1 MNESVREQL
10 DKQMCGTGYRF
21 KGMKDDGTPDCVP
34 LGAYVVMMPRPPVE
48 PRPPEENPTPPPAPA
63 PTPPPEQIP
72 TPPPEGASE
81 IEDEI
86 TKEAK
91 RRTSRN
97 NTRVNANGVV
107 QQGTAMG
114 NG

>member
-1 MNESVREQL
+1 MMNDSLREQI
-10 DKQMCGTGYRF
+10 DRQMCGTGYMF
-21 KGMKDDGTPDCVP
+21 KGMKADGTPDCVSF
-34 LGAYVVMMPRPPVE
+34 GAVWGGDSA
-48 PRPPEENPTPPPAPA
+48 PEEKPTP
-63 PTPPPEQIP
+63 T
-72 TPPPEGASE
+72 PPEGASE

>member
-1 MNESVREQL
+1 MNESLREQL

-21 KGMKDDGTPDCVP
+21 KGMKADGTPDCVP
-34 LGAYVVMMPRPPVE
+34 LGAYVVQPTNEPEPPK
-48 PRPPEENPTPPPAPA
+48 ENPTPPPAQ
-63 PTPPPEQIP
+63 TP

-86 TKEAK
+86 VKEAK
-91 RRTSRN
+91 RRLSRN
-97 NTRVNANGVV
+97 NTRVNANGVI
-107 QQGTAMG
+107 QQGTSMG

>member
-1 MNESVREQL
+1 MNDSVREQL

-21 KGMKDDGTPDCVP
+21 KGMKDDGTPDCTP
-34 LGAYVVMMPRPPVE
+34 LGSYIVHSPKE
-48 PRPPEENPTPPPAPA
+48 PKAPEKAPTPQPTPA
-63 PTPPPEQIP
+63 PTPPS
-72 TPPPEGASE
+72 EGASE

-86 TKEAK
+86 AKEAK

-107 QQGTAMG
+107 QQGTSMG